1 MQKAQSKSI
10 YLIGAVLLSF
20 LFFRGRLGSDDIEVY
35 NFVKYFISSDLN
47 LKDFIANITYGNYTL
62 KENLQNISTSTWSH
76 RFVWIIQT
84 YIITKVIFIF
94 GIFFDFNK
102 EFLSQYF
109 SGYILTFYSFFAF
122 LIILFDLQRRRR
134 IYYSFFLTSII
145 FFGTGLISF
154 FTGSYIES
162 LILLLFVMRQVTK
175 NYKKIFIYDLIIIL
189 IKPYYFIYLIFL
201 YFVNNKS
208 FWKNTQILSLLLL
221 GYLLVKIYIDTFSS
235 TENVSLLLSFMPNFD
250 FYFIIKNL
258 FSFYF
263 SLGMG
268 IFFTST
274 ILIILIIF
282 GYSKKTFLKIFGLF
296 FLSIFLCL
304 WEGFHGFAPGGRY
317 FLPLIVTFLPEIDSG
332 LNKIIRN
339 INKYQFKIILNILF
353 FLLILNLPTLEYRN
367 TNLVS
372 YINNTVNKNTGN
384 TFLIFEENKLKLLNT
399 PIQSIAYNHMVFSN
413 QVIINK
419 LIKNSQITIN
429 NNNIN
434 LNNIYP
440 MTGIGRLI
448 FISNQNIDL
457 YGNNLKKFSDSFK
470 LIFKIIYFLI
480 SVIFLIF
487 IFLSYFN
494 LKKVKPE

>member
-47 LKDFIANITYGNYTL
+47 LKDFIANITYDNYTL

-122 LIILFDLQRRRR
+122 LIILFDLQRRQK

-208 FWKNTQILSLLLL
+208 FWKNTQILALLLL
-221 GYLLVKIYIDTFSS
+221 GYLLVKIYINTFSS

-282 GYSKKTFLKIFGLF
+282 GYSKKTILKIFGLF

-332 LNKIIRN
+332 SDK
-339 INKYQFKIILNILF
+339 KTK
-353 FLLILNLPTLEYRN
+353 
-367 TNLVS
+367 S
-372 YINNTVNKNTGN
+372 A
-384 TFLIFEENKLKLLNT
+384 FESDDIVL
-399 PIQSIAYNHMVFSN
+399 S
-413 QVIINK
+413 
-419 LIKNSQITIN
+419 
-429 NNNIN
+429 
-434 LNNIYP
+434 
-440 MTGIGRLI
+440 
-448 FISNQNIDL
+448 
-457 YGNNLKKFSDSFK
+457 KKFR
-470 LIFKIIYFLI
+470 
-480 SVIFLIF
+480 
-487 IFLSYFN
+487 LSTPKY
-494 LKKVKPE
+494 L